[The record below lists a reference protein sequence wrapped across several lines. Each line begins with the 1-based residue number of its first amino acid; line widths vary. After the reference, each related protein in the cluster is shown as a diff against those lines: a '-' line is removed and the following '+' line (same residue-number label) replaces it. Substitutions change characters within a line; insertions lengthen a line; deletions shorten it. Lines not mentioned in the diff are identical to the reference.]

1 LLLWIWRQKDC
12 KFKAILSNFVSLRLV
27 VDYVPTKIP
36 DSIPSTNIYQEEEE
50 DKKEDR
56 QEDSRSSSEQPKPP
70 EGVA

>member
-1 LLLWIWRQKDC
+1 MLLWIWRQEDC

-56 QEDSRSSSEQPKPP
+56 DIVGPTASTTNLTSSK
-70 EGVA
+70 